1 MSPVPH
7 PATVRSHLLA
17 AARAF
22 VRDARG
28 LPGVD
33 RIALIGSILTN
44 KLEPKVIDLLVT
56 IADAVDLR
64 VLAGVGRR
72 LKGATQ
78 QLNRGADIFVARHD
92 GRYLGRTCSY
102 RDCHPRRACG
112 GTLCGQARYLR
123 DDLDVVTLP
132 ASLALDP
139 PVELWPR
146 VRADGVVPADV
157 AALLDQLRSDSTA
170 RPTAEPTPTR
180 T

>member
-1 MSPVPH
+1 MSLEPH
-7 PATVRSHLLA
+7 PAAVRSHLLA

-28 LPGVD
+28 LPGVE
-33 RIALIGSILTN
+33 RIALIGSILTD
-44 KLEPKVIDLLVT
+44 KLEPKDIDLLVT
-56 IADAVDLR
+56 IADGVDLR

-78 QLNRGADIFVARHD
+78 QLNRGADIFIALHD

-102 RDCHPRRACG
+102 RDCHPRRARG
-112 GTLCGQARYLR
+112 GTLCVHARYLR

-146 VRADGVVPADV
+146 VRASGAVPTDV
-157 AALLDQLRSDSTA
+157 AAFLDQLRPDCAA
-170 RPTAEPTPTR
+170 RTGP
-180 T
+180 